1 MDIFLGVQDLK
12 VPVWEFNTPIMINQL
27 RWDSVPWDN
36 QTWVDSGG
44 YQIMKRGIPLN
55 VEQIE
60 KKYKVLNAHSYI
72 NLDIPSMPCE
82 SVDERN
88 FKHFE
93 YFHEKEI
100 DVIPVIHAYNTEDI
114 DKAIDFYTQYTD
126 TVAFGGIVP
135 PTLKGGRKF
144 IIYTYHYVRK
154 AVKKVH
160 VLGAGSPFMRKIF
173 FNADS
178 VDTATYRIKGA
189 MGLVLI
195 PGKGERYVGNR
206 KILWKARRANEEE
219 LNSLFSFLEKT
230 RYPYDVS
237 IDDWISRSLINAWV
251 MIKSEY
257 ERESWEIRL
266 SKEVDKL
273 SRNDIRDEITSSC
286 KKMFINI
293 TA

>member
-1 MDIFLGVQDLK
+1 MEVFLGVQDLK
-12 VPVWEFNTPIMINQL
+12 VPVWELNTPLMINQL
-27 RWDSVPWDN
+27 SWSSIHWKN
-36 QTWVDSGG
+36 KTWVDSGG

-60 KKYKVLNAHSYI
+60 KKYKVLNANSYI
-72 NLDIPSMPCE
+72 NLDIPSMPCQ

-93 YFHEKEI
+93 YFHEKEMN
-100 DVIPVIHAYNTEDI
+100 VIPVIHAYNTDDI
-114 DKAIDFYTQYTD
+114 DKALDFYTQYTD

-144 IIYTYHYVRK
+144 VFYTYHYIRK
-154 AVKKVH
+154 STKRIH

-173 FNADS
+173 FNANS

-206 KILWKARRANEEE
+206 KITWNASKVTKEE
-219 LNSLFSFLEKT
+219 LSSLFSFLEIT
-230 RYPYDVS
+230 HYPYEIN
-237 IDDWISRSLINAWV
+237 IDNWASRSLINAWV
-251 MIKSEY
+251 VIKSEY
-257 ERESWEIRL
+257 EGESWE
-266 SKEVDKL
+266 VKL
-273 SRNDIRDEITSSC
+273 SREIDRMNKDDIRESIV
-286 KKMFINI
+286 KMCREL
-293 TA
+293 